1 MIDRKAVRVGKQ
13 SFLHGALI
21 LMAAIA
27 LVKVIGALFKIPLA
41 WILTPVGNGYF
52 GNAYALYFPIFSL
65 ATAGFPIAISRL
77 VSENSARGRY
87 RDIRQIHTVSI
98 KIFLVLGIVAFS
110 IMFFG
115 AKPYVQYAASN
126 NPGNALPAIY
136 ALAPAV
142 LFNSLM
148 AIYRGYYEGLRNMYP
163 TAISEIVEA
172 LSKLVFGLSAAILVI
187 RSGLNEFTS
196 KGTVYGIKQATEEYA
211 KMATLPYAAAGAI
224 FGVTIGSVIGFL
236 FLFIYHKKYSDGITE
251 GMLQFSPRPITM
263 HMTTSRLIRTAIP
276 IALGSLAVNLS
287 TLIDSTFLQKRI
299 NDIMADHSQV
309 ILTMYGSVIP
319 ESVVKLNSV
328 PTFLF
333 GCFSNA
339 STLFMLVPAIT
350 QAFGVSA
357 LPNVTEAW
365 TGGDP
370 TKIKKSIE
378 SVLRIVAMITIPAGM
393 GLSVLSTPIANL
405 IYGSTNAPGVIGKI
419 LVILGL
425 GAIFAA
431 MSTPINSM
439 LQAVGRVDLP
449 VKLLVAGLAI
459 KLTLNYTLVG
469 IPEINV
475 MGAGTG
481 TLVCYLCITIFSLYF
496 LCRETKILPNFIV
509 IFLKPLLASILCVG
523 AAYFV
528 QNIGMAWGLTVQ
540 SRITPTTS
548 YFMKK
553 IISEIASGKFATV
566 LAIAVAGVI
575 YVICMLWFKALNKS
589 DILML
594 PKGQK
599 IAKIL
604 EKHNWIG

>member
-1 MIDRKAVRVGKQ
+1 MKDRKARVGKQ

-21 LMAAIA
+21 LMVAIA
-27 LVKVIGALFKIPLA
+27 LVKIIGALFKIPLA

-98 KIFLVLGIVAFS
+98 KIFLALGIVAFS

-115 AKPYVQYAASN
+115 AKPYVQYAVSN
-126 NPGNALPAIY
+126 NPGDALPAIY
-136 ALAPAV
+136 ALAPAIF
-142 LFNSLM
+142 FNSLM

-163 TAISEIVEA
+163 TAISEIAEA
-172 LSKLVFGLSAAILVI
+172 ISKLVFGLSGAALVI
-187 RSGLNEFTS
+187 QSGMREFAAN
-196 KGTVYGIKQATEEYA
+196 GTVYGIKRTTEEFA
-211 KMATLPYAAAGAI
+211 KLATLPYAAAGAI
-224 FGVTIGSVIGFL
+224 FGVTVGSVVGFL
-236 FLFIYHKKYSDGITE
+236 FLFIYHKRNSDGITAE
-251 GMLQFSPRPITM
+251 MLQASPRPIPM
-263 HMTTSRLIRTAIP
+263 KKTTSRLIRTAIP

-287 TLIDSTFLQKRI
+287 TFIDSTFLQKRI
-299 NDIMADHSQV
+299 NDIMGVHSDV
-309 ILTMYGSVIP
+309 ILNMYKDVIPASVIQ
-319 ESVVKLNSV
+319 LNNVS
-328 PTFLF
+328 TFLF

-370 TKIKKSIE
+370 KKIKKSIE
-378 SVLRIVAMITIPAGM
+378 SVLRIVAMLTIPAGL
-393 GLSVLSTPIANL
+393 GLSVLATPIAGL
-405 IYGSTNAPGVIGKI
+405 LYGGNNAPTVIGKI

-425 GAIFAA
+425 GSIFAA

-449 VKLLVAGLAI
+449 VKLLLFGLAI
-459 KLTLNYTLVG
+459 KLVLNYTLVG

-481 TLVCYLCITIFSLYF
+481 TLVCYLFIFVFSLYF
-496 LCRETKILPNFIV
+496 LCRVTKITPNFIA
-509 IFLKPLLASILCVG
+509 IFVKPLIASILCVT

-528 QNIGMAWGLTVQ
+528 QKIGAAV
-540 SRITPTTS
+540 I
-548 YFMKK
+548 
-553 IISEIASGKFATV
+553 SGKIATC
-566 LAIAVAGVI
+566 IAMLVAGVI
-575 YVICMLWFKALNKS
+575 YVLCMLWFKALHKS

-604 EKHNWIG
+604 EKHNWIR

>member
-1 MIDRKAVRVGKQ
+1 MESKRAAAPGKQ

-21 LMAAIA
+21 LMVAIA
-27 LVKVIGALFKIPLA
+27 LVKIIGALFKIPLA

-52 GNAYALYFPIFSL
+52 GNAYSLYFPIFSL

-98 KIFLVLGIVAFS
+98 RIFFILGIVAFS

-115 AKPYVQYAASN
+115 AKPYVSYAASN
-126 NPGNALPAIY
+126 NPENALPAIY
-136 ALAPAV
+136 ALAPAI

-172 LSKLVFGLSAAILVI
+172 LSKLVFGLTLAALII
-187 RSGLNEFTS
+187 QSGMNEYAAN
-196 KGTVYGIKQATEEYA
+196 GTVYGIKRASAEYA
-211 KMATLPYAAAGAI
+211 KIATLPYAAAGAI
-224 FGVTIGSVIGFL
+224 FGVTIGSVMGFL
-236 FLFIYHKKYSDGITE
+236 FLFVYHKRHGDGITKE
-251 GMLQFSPRPITM
+251 MLRASPRPLPM
-263 HMTTSRLIRTAIP
+263 RLTTSRLIRTAIP

-287 TLIDSTFLQKRI
+287 TFIDSTFLQKRI
-299 NDIMADHSQV
+299 NDIMAENSQV
-309 ILTMYGSVIP
+309 LLKMYEGVIPDSVIQ
-319 ESVVKLNSV
+319 LNNV

-370 TKIKKSIE
+370 KQIRRSIE
-378 SVLRIVAMITIPAGM
+378 QVLRIVSMITIPAGL
-393 GLSVLSTPIANL
+393 GLSVLATPIASL
-405 IYGSTNAPGVIGKI
+405 LYGEKNAPTIIGKI
-419 LVILGL
+419 LVVLGL

-449 VKLLVAGLAI
+449 VKLLVVGLAI
-459 KLTLNYTLVG
+459 KLVLNYTLVG

-481 TLVCYLCITIFSLYF
+481 TLVCYIFIMVFALYY
-496 LCRETKILPNFIV
+496 LCRETKVHLNYIQ
-509 IFLKPLLASILCVG
+509 IFFKPLLASVISVG
-523 AAYFV
+523 LAYFV
-528 QNIGMAWGLTVQ
+528 QKAGTLLHLDKLFTL
-540 SRITPTTS
+540 
-548 YFMKK
+548 
-553 IISEIASGKFATV
+553 
-566 LAIAVAGVI
+566 LAIAFAGVV
-575 YVICMLWFKALNKS
+575 YLVCMLWFKALTRN
-589 DILML
+589 DILMM

-604 EKHNWIG
+604 EKHNWIR

>member
-1 MIDRKAVRVGKQ
+1 MSDRKETKAVKQ

-21 LMAAIA
+21 LMVAIA

-87 RDIRQIHTVSI
+87 RDIRQIHTVSV
-98 KIFLVLGIVAFS
+98 KIFLILGVVSFC

-115 AKPYVQYAASN
+115 ARPYVYYAASN
-126 NPGNALPAIY
+126 NPEMALPAIY
-136 ALAPAV
+136 ALAPAIF
-142 LFNSLM
+142 FNSLM

-172 LSKLVFGLSAAILVI
+172 LSKLIFGLSGAAVTIQ
-187 RSGLNEFTS
+187 SGMSEYA
-196 KGTVYGIKQATEEYA
+196 KHGTVYGIKRASEEYA
-211 KMATLPYAAAGAI
+211 KMATLPYAAAAAI
-224 FGVTIGSVIGFL
+224 FGVTVGSVIGFI
-236 FLFIYHKKYSDGITE
+236 FLFTYHKRKGDGISHE
-251 GMLQFSPRPITM
+251 MLQSSPRPLPM
-263 HMTTSRLIRTAIP
+263 NMTTSRLIRTAIP

-309 ILTMYGSVIP
+309 ILKMYAGVIP

-328 PTFLF
+328 PTYLF

-365 TGGDP
+365 TLGDP
-370 TKIKKSIE
+370 KKIKRSIE
-378 SVLRIVAMITIPAGM
+378 SVLRIVAMITIPAGL
-393 GLSVLSTPIANL
+393 GLSVLSTPIASL
-405 IYGSTNAPGVIGKI
+405 LYGAKNAPSITGKI
-419 LVILGL
+419 LVLLGL

-449 VKLLVAGLAI
+449 VKLLVVGLAI
-459 KLTLNYTLVG
+459 KLVLNYTLVG

-481 TLVCYLCITIFSLYF
+481 TLVCYICITVFSLYF
-496 LCRETKILPNFIV
+496 LCRETKVVPNFV
-509 IFLKPLLASILCVG
+509 SIFLKPFLASIICVSI
-523 AAYFV
+523 AYFV
-528 QNIGMAWGLTVQ
+528 Q
-540 SRITPTTS
+540 
-548 YFMKK
+548 
-553 IISEIASGKFATV
+553 KFGAVLLHQEKLAT
-566 LAIAVAGVI
+566 LFAIAAAGVI
-575 YVICMLWFKALNKS
+575 YIICMLWFKALKKS
-589 DILML
+589 DIIML

-599 IAKIL
+599 IVKIL
-604 EKHNWIG
+604 ENHNWIS

>member
-1 MIDRKAVRVGKQ
+1 MERKRAAEKQ

-21 LMAAIA
+21 LMVAIA
-27 LVKVIGALFKIPLA
+27 LVKIIGALFKIPLA

-52 GNAYALYFPIFSL
+52 GNAYSLYFPIFSL

-98 KIFLVLGIVAFS
+98 RIFLILGIVSFS

-115 AKPYVQYAASN
+115 AKPYVTYAASN
-126 NPGNALPAIY
+126 NPENALPAIY
-136 ALAPAV
+136 ALAPAIF
-142 LFNSLM
+142 FNSLM

-172 LSKLVFGLSAAILVI
+172 LSKLVFGLTLASLIIQSGMKEYAA
-187 RSGLNEFTS
+187 N
-196 KGTVYGIKQATEEYA
+196 GTVYGIKRVSEEYA
-211 KMATLPYAAAGAI
+211 KIATLPYAAAGAI
-224 FGVTIGSVIGFL
+224 FGVTIGSVMGFL
-236 FLFIYHKKYSDGITE
+236 FLFLYHKRHSDGITKE
-251 GMLQFSPRPITM
+251 MLRSSPRPLPMRI
-263 HMTTSRLIRTAIP
+263 TTSRLIRTAIP

-287 TLIDSTFLQKRI
+287 TFIDSTFLQKRI
-299 NDIMADHSQV
+299 NDIMAENSEV
-309 ILTMYGSVIP
+309 LLKMYEGVLPS
-319 ESVVKLNSV
+319 SVVQLNNV

-357 LPNVTEAW
+357 LPSVTEAW
-365 TGGDP
+365 TGGNP
-370 TKIKKSIE
+370 KQIKRSIE
-378 SVLRIVAMITIPAGM
+378 QVLRIVAMITVPAGL
-393 GLSVLSTPIANL
+393 GLSVLSTPIAAL
-405 IYGSTNAPGVIGKI
+405 LYGEKNAPTVIGKI
-419 LVILGL
+419 LVVLGL

-449 VKLLVAGLAI
+449 VKLLVVGLVI
-459 KLTLNYTLVG
+459 KLVLNYTLVG

-481 TLVCYLCITIFSLYF
+481 TLVCYIFITVFALHY
-496 LCRETKILPNFIV
+496 LCRETKVRLNFV
-509 IFLKPLLASILCVG
+509 RIFFKPLLASIISVG
-523 AAYFV
+523 LAYFV
-528 QNIGMAWGLTVQ
+528 QKTGTLLH
-540 SRITPTTS
+540 
-548 YFMKK
+548 F
-553 IISEIASGKFATV
+553 GKLSTLV
-566 LAIAVAGVI
+566 AIAFAGVV
-575 YVICMLWFKALNKS
+575 YMACMLWFKALTRN

-594 PKGQK
+594 PRGQK
-599 IAKIL
+599 IVKIL
-604 EKHNWIG
+604 EKHNWIR

>member
-1 MIDRKAVRVGKQ
+1 MCHMNENRAGRVRKQ

-21 LMAAIA
+21 LIAAIA

-52 GNAYALYFPIFSL
+52 NNAYSLYFPIFSL

-87 RDIRQIHTVSI
+87 RDIRQIHSVSI

-115 AKPYVQYAASN
+115 ARPYVQYVVSN
-126 NPGNALPAIY
+126 HPESALPAIY

-142 LFNSLM
+142 FFNSMM

-163 TAISEIVEA
+163 TAVSELLEA
-172 LSKLVFGLSAAILVI
+172 LSKLIFGLAGALLVVQNGMREFAVSKTVFGIAYAS
-187 RSGLNEFTS
+187 
-196 KGTVYGIKQATEEYA
+196 EEYA
-211 KMATLPYAAAGAI
+211 RLATLPYAAAAAI
-224 FGVTIGSVIGFL
+224 FGVTIGSVIAFL
-236 FLFIYHKKYSDGITE
+236 FLFLFHKKNGDGITRE
-251 GMLQFSPRPITM
+251 MLQASPRPVPRRV
-263 HMTTSRLIRTAIP
+263 TTSRLIRTAIP
-276 IALGSLAVNLS
+276 IAIGSLAVNLS
-287 TLIDSTFLQKRI
+287 TLIDGAFLQKRI
-299 NDIMADHSQV
+299 NDIMNSHPDVLLSMYKSVLSEEV
-309 ILTMYGSVIP
+309 IKT
-319 ESVVKLNSV
+319 NTV
-328 PTFLF
+328 PNFLY
-333 GCFSNA
+333 GCFGNA

-365 TGGDP
+365 TGGDA
-370 TKIKKSIE
+370 KQIKRSIE

-393 GLSVLSTPIANL
+393 GLSVLSSPIAL
-405 IYGSTNAPGVIGKI
+405 LLYGRGNAPAVIGEI
-419 LVILGL
+419 LAVLGL

-439 LQAVGRVDLP
+439 LQAVGRVDIP
-449 VKLLVAGLAI
+449 VKLLIAGLAI
-459 KLTLNYTLVG
+459 KLVLNYTLVG

-481 TLVCYLCITIFSLYF
+481 TLVCYLFITVFSLFF
-496 LCRETKILPNFIV
+496 LCRETKIVPNFIA
-509 IFLKPLLASILCVG
+509 IFLKPFLASAICTAAAFFVYRLGSMVIPAKVATLLAIVFACLI
-523 AAYFV
+523 Y
-528 QNIGMAWGLTVQ
+528 GM
-540 SRITPTTS
+540 
-548 YFMKK
+548 
-553 IISEIASGKFATV
+553 
-566 LAIAVAGVI
+566 
-575 YVICMLWFKALNKS
+575 CMLWFKALHKS
-589 DILML
+589 DIIML

-604 EKHNWIG
+604 EKHKWIR

>member
-1 MIDRKAVRVGKQ
+1 MENKRTAAVGKQ

-21 LMAAIA
+21 LMVAIA
-27 LVKVIGALFKIPLA
+27 LVKIIGALFKIPLA

-52 GNAYALYFPIFSL
+52 GNAYSLYFPIFSL

-98 KIFLVLGIVAFS
+98 KIFLFLGIVAFS

-115 AKPYVQYAASN
+115 AKPYVSYAVGN
-126 NPGNALPAIY
+126 NPQNALPAIY
-136 ALAPAV
+136 ALAPAI

-172 LSKLVFGLSAAILVI
+172 LCKLIFGLAIASMI
-187 RSGLNEFTS
+187 IQSGLKEFAAS
-196 KGTVYGIKQATEEYA
+196 GTVYGVKMASAEYA
-211 KMATLPYAAAGAI
+211 KIATLPYAAAGAI
-224 FGVTIGSVIGFL
+224 FGVTIGSVFGFL
-236 FLFIYHKKYSDGITE
+236 YLFIYHKRHSDGITKE
-251 GMLQFSPRPITM
+251 MLRASPRPLPM
-263 HMTTSRLIRTAIP
+263 KYTTVRLIKTAIP

-287 TLIDSTFLQKRI
+287 TFIDSTFLQKRI
-299 NDIMADHSQV
+299 NDIMSEHSQV
-309 ILTMYGSVIP
+309 LIGMYANVMP
-319 ESVVKLNSV
+319 DSVVKLNNV

-365 TGGDP
+365 TGGNP
-370 TKIKKSIE
+370 KKIKRSIE
-378 SVLRIVAMITIPAGM
+378 SVLRIVAMLTIPAGL
-393 GLSVLSTPIANL
+393 GLSVLSTPIATL
-405 IYGSTNAPGVIGKI
+405 LYGSQNAPTVIGRI
-419 LVILGL
+419 LVLLGL

-449 VKLLVAGLAI
+449 VKLLAVGLAI
-459 KLTLNYTLVG
+459 KLVLNYTLVG

-481 TLVCYLCITIFSLYF
+481 TLVCYIFIMIFALFF
-496 LCRETKILPNFIV
+496 LCREAKITINFV
-509 IFLKPLLASILCVG
+509 SIFLKPLLASIVCVSAAFFIQKAG
-523 AAYFV
+523 A
-528 QNIGMAWGLTVQ
+528 MLGLG
-540 SRITPTTS
+540 
-548 YFMKK
+548 K
-553 IISEIASGKFATV
+553 IATL
-566 LAIAVAGVI
+566 LAIAAAGVI
-575 YVICMLWFKALNKS
+575 YVICMLWFKALNAN
-589 DILML
+589 DMLML

-599 IAKIL
+599 IVKIL
-604 EKHNWIG
+604 EKHNWIR

>member
-1 MIDRKAVRVGKQ
+1 MKDKRAATVGKQ

-21 LMAAIA
+21 LMVAIA
-27 LVKVIGALFKIPLA
+27 LVKIIGALFKIPLA

-52 GNAYALYFPIFSL
+52 GNAYSLYFPIFSL

-87 RDIRQIHTVSI
+87 RDVRQIHTVSI
-98 KIFLVLGIVAFS
+98 KIFLILGIAAFS

-115 AKPYVQYAASN
+115 AKPYVAYVSN
-126 NPGNALPAIY
+126 NPQDALPAIY
-136 ALAPAV
+136 ALAPAII
-142 LFNSLM
+142 FNSLM

-172 LSKLVFGLSAAILVI
+172 LCKLIFGLTAASFVI
-187 RSGLNEFTS
+187 QSGLKEFATS
-196 KGTVYGIKQATEEYA
+196 GTVYGIKRASEEYA
-211 KMATLPYAAAGAI
+211 KIATLPYAAAGAI
-224 FGVTIGSVIGFL
+224 LGVTIGSIFGFIFL
-236 FLFIYHKKYSDGITE
+236 FVYHKRHSDGITQE
-251 GMLQFSPRPITM
+251 MLLSSPRPYPM
-263 HMTTSRLIRTAIP
+263 KVTTSKLIKTAIP

-299 NDIMADHSQV
+299 NDIMVDHSQV
-309 ILTMYGSVIP
+309 ILDMYGSVIP
-319 ESVVKLNSV
+319 ASVIKLNNV
-328 PTFLF
+328 PNFLF
-333 GCFSNA
+333 GCFVNA

-365 TGGDP
+365 TGGNP
-370 TKIKKSIE
+370 KQIKRSIE
-378 SVLRIVAMITIPAGM
+378 SVLRIVAMLTIPAGL
-393 GLSVLSTPIANL
+393 GLSALSTPIATL
-405 IYGSTNAPGVIGKI
+405 LYGTKNAPTVIGKI
-419 LVILGL
+419 LVLLGL

-449 VKLLVAGLAI
+449 VKLLVVGLAI
-459 KLTLNYTLVG
+459 KLVLNYTLVG

-481 TLVCYLCITIFSLYF
+481 TLVCYIFIMVFSLHF
-496 LCRETKILPNFIV
+496 LCKETKIKPNFV
-509 IFLKPLLASILCVG
+509 GIFLKPLLASIICVTV
-523 AAYFV
+523 AYFV
-528 QNIGMAWGLTVQ
+528 QKLGSMVHLGKLATCFAMLAAAVV
-540 SRITPTTS
+540 
-548 YFMKK
+548 YF
-553 IISEIASGKFATV
+553 F
-566 LAIAVAGVI
+566 
-575 YVICMLWFKALNKS
+575 CMLLFKALNKN
-589 DILML
+589 DVLML

-604 EKHNWIG
+604 EKHNWIR

>member
-1 MIDRKAVRVGKQ
+1 MENSRSARVGKQ

-21 LMAAIA
+21 LMVAIA
-27 LVKVIGALFKIPLA
+27 LVKIIGALFKIPLA

-98 KIFLVLGIVAFS
+98 KIFIVLGIVAFC

-115 AKPYVQYAASN
+115 AKPYVQYADSN
-126 NPGNALPAIY
+126 NPNSALPAIY
-136 ALAPAV
+136 ALAPAIF
-142 LFNSLM
+142 FNSLM

-172 LSKLVFGLSAAILVI
+172 LSKLVFGLTGAALII
-187 RSGLNEFTS
+187 QAGMREYAAS
-196 KGTVYGIKQATEEYA
+196 GTVYGIKQASAEFA
-211 KMATLPYAAAGAI
+211 KQATLPYAAAGAI
-224 FGVTIGSVIGFL
+224 FGVTVGSVFGFL
-236 FLFIYHKKYSDGITE
+236 FLFIYHKRHSDGITRE
-251 GMLQFSPRPITM
+251 MLQSSPRPIPM
-263 HMTTSRLIRTAIP
+263 QMTTSRLIRTAIP

-287 TLIDSTFLQKRI
+287 TLIDSTFLKRRI

-309 ILTMYGSVIP
+309 ILNLYKGVIPSSVIQM
-319 ESVVKLNSV
+319 NNV

-339 STLFMLVPAIT
+339 STLFMLVPAVT

-370 TKIKKSIE
+370 KKIKKSIE
-378 SVLRIVAMITIPAGM
+378 SVLRIVAMITIPAGL
-393 GLSVLSTPIANL
+393 GLSVLSTPIASL
-405 IYGSTNAPGVIGKI
+405 LYGSNNAPSVIGKI
-419 LVILGL
+419 LVLLGL

-439 LQAVGRVDLP
+439 LQAVGRVDMP
-449 VKLLVAGLAI
+449 VKLLVVGLAI
-459 KLTLNYTLVG
+459 KLVLNYTLVG

-481 TLVCYLCITIFSLYF
+481 TLVCYIFITVFSLFF
-496 LCRETKILPNFIV
+496 LCRETRIVPNFV
-509 IFLKPLLASILCVG
+509 SIFLKPLLASMVCAT

-528 QNIGMAWGLTVQ
+528 QKVGAAVI
-540 SRITPTTS
+540 
-548 YFMKK
+548 
-553 IISEIASGKFATV
+553 SGKLATCFAIV
-566 LAIAVAGVI
+566 VAGLVYI
-575 YVICMLWFKALNKS
+575 ICMLWFKALHKS

-604 EKHNWIG
+604 EKHNWIR

>member
-1 MIDRKAVRVGKQ
+1 MEKKRTAAVGKQ

-21 LMAAIA
+21 LMVAIA
-27 LVKVIGALFKIPLA
+27 LVKIIGALFKIPLA

-52 GNAYALYFPIFSL
+52 GNAYSLYFPIFSL

-98 KIFLVLGIVAFS
+98 KIFLFLGVAAFS

-115 AKPYVQYAASN
+115 AKPYVYYAVGN
-126 NPGNALPAIY
+126 NPQNALPAIY
-136 ALAPAV
+136 ALAPAIF
-142 LFNSLM
+142 FNSLM

-172 LSKLVFGLSAAILVI
+172 LSKLVFGLTFASLII
-187 RSGLNEFTS
+187 QSGLKEFS
-196 KGTVYGIKQATEEYA
+196 ASGTVYGVKMASAEYA
-211 KMATLPYAAAGAI
+211 KIATLPYAAAGAI
-224 FGVTIGSVIGFL
+224 FGVTVGSVFG
-236 FLFIYHKKYSDGITE
+236 FIYLFVYHKRHSDGITVE
-251 GMLQFSPRPITM
+251 MLRASPRPLPM
-263 HMTTSRLIRTAIP
+263 KHTTVRLIKTAIP

-287 TLIDSTFLQKRI
+287 TFIDSTFLQKRI
-299 NDIMADHSQV
+299 NDIMAQHSQV
-309 ILTMYGSVIP
+309 IISMYANVMP
-319 ESVVKLNSV
+319 ESVVKLNNV

-365 TGGDP
+365 TGGNP
-370 TKIKKSIE
+370 KKIKRSIE
-378 SVLRIVAMITIPAGM
+378 SVLRIVAMLTIPAGL
-393 GLSVLSTPIANL
+393 GLSVLSTPIATL
-405 IYGSTNAPGVIGKI
+405 LYGSHNAPTVIGRI
-419 LVILGL
+419 LVLLGL

-449 VKLLVAGLAI
+449 VKLLAVGLAI
-459 KLTLNYTLVG
+459 KLVLNYTLVG

-481 TLVCYLCITIFSLYF
+481 TLVCYIFIMVFALHF
-496 LCRETKILPNFIV
+496 LCRETKITLNFV
-509 IFLKPLLASILCVG
+509 SIFLKPLLASIVCVS
-523 AAYFV
+523 AAFFV
-528 QNIGMAWGLTVQ
+528 QKLGAMVGL
-540 SRITPTTS
+540 
-548 YFMKK
+548 
-553 IISEIASGKFATV
+553 GKLATL
-566 LAIAVAGVI
+566 LAILVAGIV
-575 YVICMLWFKALNKS
+575 YVACMLWFRALNAN
-589 DILML
+589 DMLML

-599 IAKIL
+599 IVKIL
-604 EKHNWIG
+604 EKHNWIR

>member
-1 MIDRKAVRVGKQ
+1 MSDTKEKKVVKQ

-21 LMAAIA
+21 LMVAIA

-52 GNAYALYFPIFSL
+52 GNAYSLYFPIFSL

-87 RDIRQIHTVSI
+87 RDIRQIHTVAV
-98 KIFLVLGIVAFS
+98 KIFLILGVVSFC

-115 AKPYVQYAASN
+115 AVPYVHYAVSN
-126 NPGNALPAIY
+126 NPEKALPAIY

-142 LFNSLM
+142 FFNSLM

-163 TAISEIVEA
+163 TAISEILEA
-172 LSKLVFGLSAAILVI
+172 LSKLIFGLSGAALVI
-187 RSGLNEFTS
+187 QTGMNEYAK
-196 KGTVYGIKQATEEYA
+196 KGTVFGVEQVSEEYA
-211 KMATLPYAAAGAI
+211 KMATLPYAAAAAI
-224 FGVTIGSVIGFL
+224 FGVTIGSVIGFI
-236 FLFIYHKKYSDGITE
+236 FLFTYYKRKGDGITQE
-251 GMLQFSPRPITM
+251 MLRSSPRPLPM
-263 HMTTSRLIRTAIP
+263 SRTTARMIRTAIP

-287 TLIDSTFLQKRI
+287 TFIDSTFLQKRI

-309 ILTMYGSVIP
+309 ILKMYAGVIP
-319 ESVVKLNSV
+319 ESVVNLNSV
-328 PTFLF
+328 TEFLF

-339 STLFMLVPAIT
+339 STLFMLIPAIT

-365 TGGDP
+365 TLGDP
-370 TKIKKSIE
+370 RKIKKSIE

-393 GLSVLSTPIANL
+393 GLSVLSTPIASL
-405 IYGSTNAPGVIGKI
+405 LYGSSNAPTIIGKI
-419 LVILGL
+419 LVLLGL

-449 VKLLVAGLAI
+449 VKLLVAGLVI
-459 KLTLNYTLVG
+459 KLVLNYTLVG

-481 TLVCYLCITIFSLYF
+481 TLVCYLCITVFALYF
-496 LCRETKILPNFIV
+496 LCKETKIVPNFV
-509 IFLKPLLASILCVG
+509 AIFLKPLLASIICVSV
-523 AAYFV
+523 AYFV
-528 QNIGMAWGLTVQ
+528 QKFGAILLHH
-540 SRITPTTS
+540 
-548 YFMKK
+548 
-553 IISEIASGKFATV
+553 EKFAT
-566 LAIAVAGVI
+566 LFSIAVAGVI
-575 YVICMLWFKALNKS
+575 YVVCMLWFKALKKS

-604 EKHNWIG
+604 EKHNWIS

>member
-1 MIDRKAVRVGKQ
+1 MEHKKTATVGKQ

-21 LMAAIA
+21 LMVAIA
-27 LVKVIGALFKIPLA
+27 LVKIIGALFKIPLA

-52 GNAYALYFPIFSL
+52 GNAYSLYFPIFSL

-98 KIFLVLGIVAFS
+98 KIFLVLGVAAFC

-115 AKPYVQYAASN
+115 AKPYVAYAVSN
-126 NPGNALPAIY
+126 NPENALPAIY
-136 ALAPAV
+136 ALAPAI

-172 LSKLVFGLSAAILVI
+172 LSKLIFGLAAAAIVI
-187 RSGLNEFTS
+187 QSGLKEFAVS
-196 KGTVYGIKQATEEYA
+196 GTVYGIKRATEEYA
-211 KMATLPYAAAGAI
+211 KIATLPYAAAGAI
-224 FGVTIGSVIGFL
+224 LGVTIGSMFGFIFL
-236 FLFIYHKKYSDGITE
+236 FVYHKRHSDGITE
-251 GMLQFSPRPITM
+251 AMLVSSPRPLPMKI
-263 HMTTSRLIRTAIP
+263 TTSKLIRTAIP

-299 NDIMADHSQV
+299 NDIMAVHPQV
-309 ILTMYGSVIP
+309 ILKMYGSIIP
-319 ESVVKLNSV
+319 ASVVKLNNV

-365 TGGDP
+365 TGGNP
-370 TKIKKSIE
+370 KKIKRSIE
-378 SVLRIVAMITIPAGM
+378 SVLRIVAMLTIPAGL
-393 GLSVLSTPIANL
+393 GLSVLSTPIATL
-405 IYGSTNAPGVIGKI
+405 LYGSNNAPAVIGKI
-419 LVILGL
+419 LTILGL
-425 GAIFAA
+425 GSIFAA
-431 MSTPINSM
+431 MSTPVNSM

-449 VKLLVAGLAI
+449 VKLLAVGLVI
-459 KLTLNYTLVG
+459 KIVLNYTLVG

-481 TLVCYLCITIFSLYF
+481 TLICYMFIMVFSLYF
-496 LCRETKILPNFIV
+496 LCKEAKIKPNFV
-509 IFLKPLLASILCVG
+509 GIFLKPLLSAGICVT

-528 QNIGMAWGLTVQ
+528 QKLGSMIHL
-540 SRITPTTS
+540 
-548 YFMKK
+548 
-553 IISEIASGKFATV
+553 GKLATC
-566 LAIAVAGVI
+566 LAILTAGAI
-575 YVICMLWFKALNKS
+575 YAICMLWFKALSKN

-604 EKHNWIG
+604 EKHNWIR